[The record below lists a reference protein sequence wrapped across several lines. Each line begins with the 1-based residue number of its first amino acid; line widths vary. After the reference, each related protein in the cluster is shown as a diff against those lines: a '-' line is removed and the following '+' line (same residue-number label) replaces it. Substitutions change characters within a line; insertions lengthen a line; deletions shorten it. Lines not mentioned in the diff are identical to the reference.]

1 MIELMLNVRIMGALL
16 LGSCVAFYGY
26 FGIYSLIGRL
36 LGPSLGLGLI
46 AAPISFVAAT
56 YLASKAAGLFWSA
69 CSSLERRFTSSHK
82 KPES

>member
-1 MIELMLNVRIMGALL
+1 MTELIFNIRIMGALL

-46 AAPISFVAAT
+46 SAPISLVAAI
-56 YLASKAAGLFWSA
+56 YLASKTAGLFWSA
-69 CSSLERRFTSSHK
+69 CDSLERRFTSSHK
-82 KPES
+82 KSEL